1 MQPYCLIVRDKW
13 YAHTTEENSSV
24 RTVKDAVH
32 LIASEI
38 REMEYASDVYPS
50 CGEISEISRAVPPLL
65 LLFISSLVQSKLKQC
80 SLAQALIQAA
90 RPQTSI
96 TPLVFGLAVQLDH
109 EFGSEFLLQQLSRLG
124 FCASYDE
131 VTRFKTSLMSSG
143 NDRIPDSGASFTQ
156 FVGCVADNIDHNVR
170 ALDGNNRFQCI
181 IARDAPI
188 IGISPLLYRYRPIV
202 IYYVL

>member
-1 MQPYCLIVRDKW
+1 M
-13 YAHTTEENSSV
+13 
-24 RTVKDAVH
+24 
-32 LIASEI
+32 
-38 REMEYASDVYPS
+38 
-50 CGEISEISRAVPPLL
+50 PLL
-65 LLFISSLVQSKLKQC
+65 
-80 SLAQALIQAA
+80 
-90 RPQTSI
+90 
-96 TPLVFGLAVQLDH
+96 FGLAVQLDH